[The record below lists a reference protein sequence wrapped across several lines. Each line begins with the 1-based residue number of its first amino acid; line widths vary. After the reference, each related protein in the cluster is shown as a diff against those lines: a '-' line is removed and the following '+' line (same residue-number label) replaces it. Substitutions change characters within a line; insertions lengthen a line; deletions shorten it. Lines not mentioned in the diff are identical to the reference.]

1 MAEVATRQNF
11 GKVVLVF
18 TLASELA
25 KMIPEAPDFA
35 VQSPYILNRTT

>member
-25 KMIPEAPDFA
+25 KMIQRHPTLQCRAHT
-35 VQSPYILNRTT
+35 Y